1 MLGALD
7 LNLCK
12 ACCRYVCQRMQ
23 TTDKLL
29 QYKTFQFGD
38 VIANLLGASIG
49 LYAATFTEKC
59 YQELRQLE
67 LAYAPIDVENPDN
80 AREFQRN
87 FSGET
92 QFQIDD

>member
-1 MLGALD
+1 
-7 LNLCK
+7 
-12 ACCRYVCQRMQ
+12 MQ